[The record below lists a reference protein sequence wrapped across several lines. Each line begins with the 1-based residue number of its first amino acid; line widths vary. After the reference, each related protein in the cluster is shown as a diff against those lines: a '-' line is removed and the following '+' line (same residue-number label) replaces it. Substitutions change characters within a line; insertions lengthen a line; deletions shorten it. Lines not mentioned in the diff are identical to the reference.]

1 MPEPNSIV
9 QRLAEPDHRVLDVTW
24 SAGVVHLYL
33 NSTEVLSLSPAA
45 ADWLGRNASSCAAA
59 AAADPKAVQ

>member
-1 MPEPNSIV
+1 MTDSNGVVP
-9 QRLAEPDHRVLDVTW
+9 RLTEPDSRVLDVTW
-24 SAGVVHLYL
+24 SSGIVHLYL

-45 ADWLGRNASSCAAA
+45 AEWLGRNASICAA